1 MQSTKQKS
9 EVYIQMTDQWDEM
22 TPEQIEQALA
32 EMELERQREEL
43 ASRLWSWETRIR
55 HFLSGLKKKVFIF
68 R

>member
-1 MQSTKQKS
+1 
-9 EVYIQMTDQWDEM
+9 MTDQWDEM